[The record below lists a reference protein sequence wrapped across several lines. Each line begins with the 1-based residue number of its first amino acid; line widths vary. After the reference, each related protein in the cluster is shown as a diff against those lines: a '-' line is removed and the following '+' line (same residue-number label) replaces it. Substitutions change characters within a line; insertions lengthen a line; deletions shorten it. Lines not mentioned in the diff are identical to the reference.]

1 MVCGQSVCV
10 VIDLVEVCSMFD
22 AKELLSI
29 VKEARKEEKAEHKG
43 GATRKAELP
52 AVVAGSAADLVLRHG
67 MDGMSASAAVK
78 AFRPSVEAAGVS
90 GEKRVMFACYLLYMA
105 ARKLWEEREL
115 EHQRKDG
122 TWTRYFGVPYGT
134 RFDKDGSVK
143 EEGWD
148 TIKHHV
154 LGEDDGF
161 EEANAVIK
169 ALKSAGLVRE
179 VFRGAIALAGTEAES
194 RKAKAKA
201 RTREIPKPSFL
212 D

>member
-1 MVCGQSVCV
+1 LNGVS
-10 VIDLVEVCSMFD
+10 
-22 AKELLSI
+22 AK
-29 VKEARKEEKAEHKG
+29 AF
-43 GATRKAELP
+43 
-52 AVVAGSAADLVLRHG
+52 
-67 MDGMSASAAVK
+67 VK
-78 AFRPSVEAAGVS
+78 AFRPVVEAAGVI
-90 GEKRVMFACYLLYMA
+90 GEKQVLFGCYLLFMA
-105 ARKLWEEREL
+105 ARKLWSEREL
-115 EHQRKDG
+115 EHKKRDE

-134 RFDKDGSVK
+134 RYDKDGNLK

-169 ALKSAGLVRE
+169 ALKKANLVRE

-201 RTREIPKPSFL
+201 KARTRDVPKPSFL